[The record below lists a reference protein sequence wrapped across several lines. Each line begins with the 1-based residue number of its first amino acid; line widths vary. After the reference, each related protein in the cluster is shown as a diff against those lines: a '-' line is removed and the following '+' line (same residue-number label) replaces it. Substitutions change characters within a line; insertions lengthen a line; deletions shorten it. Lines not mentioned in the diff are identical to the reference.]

1 MPWAL
6 CPWHTAPQPN
16 CEASVVISMPGLS
29 MASHPPR
36 KIIDRFRGKCHS
48 SCIVAIILLE
58 G

>member
-29 MASHPPR
+29 MVMFLHALGRLVTHQER
-36 KIIDRFRGKCHS
+36 
-48 SCIVAIILLE
+48 
-58 G
+58 